1 MGGSGPSRN
10 KFKVVVVV
18 GVPGV
23 GKSTVL
29 AHLSKLAESSGVR
42 LKIVNFGDYMVSR
55 AIEKKI
61 VNNRDELRKLP
72 LRKQLELQAIA
83 AQEIINDAEKDL
95 GQDSVLLVDTH
106 ALIKT
111 PQGFLPGLP
120 YHVINILKP
129 DAIVLIEADPEEV
142 LARQIRDKS
151 RHRSDIGGVEDIKR
165 LMEYARVSAFSSAT
179 LLASTVAIVYNKE
192 GLPEE
197 AAKSVLQILKGI

>member
-1 MGGSGPSRN
+1 
-10 KFKVVVVV
+10 
-18 GVPGV
+18 
-23 GKSTVL
+23 
-29 AHLSKLAESSGVR
+29 
-42 LKIVNFGDYMVSR
+42 
-55 AIEKKI
+55 
-61 VNNRDELRKLP
+61 
-72 LRKQLELQAIA
+72 
-83 AQEIINDAEKDL
+83 L